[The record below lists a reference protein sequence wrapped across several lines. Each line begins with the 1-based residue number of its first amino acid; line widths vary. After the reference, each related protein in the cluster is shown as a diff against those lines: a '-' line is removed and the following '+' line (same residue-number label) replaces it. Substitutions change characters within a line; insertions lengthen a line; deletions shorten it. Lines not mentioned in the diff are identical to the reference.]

1 MIKLIALDL
10 DDTLLME
17 DHTIPQAAIDAILKA
32 SEKGIVPVIASGRI
46 FPSANQ
52 YAIAIGAHAPVICYN
67 GAQIRR
73 TDGSVILSQA
83 HTPEDIHD
91 MAVFCKERGLYLQL
105 YADDEIV
112 VEKTVH
118 ETLVDPD
125 AKVTGIREIG
135 DLTIAQHKPSPK
147 MMIFDTKEKLIK
159 VHKEIEEL
167 YPGRF
172 SIATSKDYLLEIMP
186 KNVSKRNALEKL
198 TEILSIQQAEV
209 MVCGDNTNDMDMV
222 EWAGCG
228 VAVGNAVPA
237 LKETADYVMENCRS
251 YGVIEAIEKL
261 LG

>member
-1 MIKLIALDL
+1 MIKLIAVDL

-17 DHTIPQAAIDAILKA
+17 DCTIPQAAIDTIRKA
-32 SEKGIVPVIASGRI
+32 AEKGVITVIASGRI

-52 YAIAIGAHAPVICYN
+52 YAAAVGAHAPVICYN
-67 GAQIRR
+67 GAQVRR

-112 VEKTVH
+112 VEKTVY

-125 AKVTGIREIG
+125 SKVTGIREIG
-135 DLTIAQHKPSPK
+135 DLTTAQHKPSPK
-147 MMIFDTKEKLIK
+147 MMIFDTKEKL
-159 VHKEIEEL
+159 VEVRREIEAL
-167 YPGRF
+167 YPDRF
-172 SIATSKDYLLEIMP
+172 YLATSKDYLLEIMP
-186 KNVSKRNALEKL
+186 KNVSKRNTLAKL
-198 TEILSIQQAEV
+198 AESLGITREEV
-209 MVCGDNTNDMDMV
+209 MACGDNTNDMDMV

-228 VAVGNAVPA
+228 VAVGNAVPS
-237 LKETADYVMENCRS
+237 LKDAADYVAEAFRS

-261 LG
+261 VL